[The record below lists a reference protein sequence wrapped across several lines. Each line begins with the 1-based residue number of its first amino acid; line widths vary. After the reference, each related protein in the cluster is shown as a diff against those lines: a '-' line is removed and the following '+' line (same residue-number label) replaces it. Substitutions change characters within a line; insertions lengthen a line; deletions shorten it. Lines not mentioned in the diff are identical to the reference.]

1 MDFLYYMTSV
11 ANRSGEGV
19 KEKIRNPFTGFVS
32 PYPSPFFLSKN
43 LIPGNLKSIVLVTH
57 TFGGVHI
64 HLLEF

>member
-11 ANRSGEGV
+11 AERSGVGV

-32 PYPSPFFLSKN
+32 PYPSPFFIKEFN
-43 LIPGNLKSIVLVTH
+43 TRYFKSIVLVTH